1 MRTILTLLIG
11 LAFGFVA
18 MVFGGSNDQ
27 PVTVNFLLFKHET
40 NLSHLIALSFAIGLV
55 VGLLLVSFK
64 VIRQWVVARINQS
77 KVDKLQNQ
85 VSSLRAEPAR
95 DKY

>member
-1 MRTILTLLIG
+1 MRTILTILIG

-40 NLSHLIALSFAIGLV
+40 NLSHLIALSFALGLV
-55 VGLLLVSFK
+55 IGLLLVSFK
-64 VIRQWVVARINQS
+64 VIRQAVVARFNRS
-77 KVDKLQNQ
+77 KVEKLESQ

-95 DKY
+95 EKY

>member
-1 MRTILTLLIG
+1 MRTILTLLIA

-18 MVFGGSNDQ
+18 MIFGGSNDQ

-64 VIRQWVVARINQS
+64 VIRQWITARINQS

-85 VSSLRAEPAR
+85 VSSLRAEPSR
-95 DKY
+95 EKF